1 MEITQSQKAKW
12 KNCHICMIN
21 LPKKFKDST
30 NNPSLSKFTNGIS
43 KPFRKKNDNKWPI
56 DI

>member
-43 KPFRKKNDNKWPI
+43 KPFRKKNDNK
-56 DI
+56 